1 MRGYRRT
8 WAVCGCLLAL
18 AALEGCS
25 GPDRQPVSR
34 AGAFNPRTDGRI
46 TLQVELPRDTVSRGD
61 RSAVQFF
68 YYVVNGPEPVR
79 FSNQPGNWQ
88 IRLETQDGTAVPGTF
103 VTSGATGWLDAHFVL
118 PARAIFGQV
127 GDLRCFRDA
136 AGYTGDPVA
145 GEECLGFYELD
156 RAGTY
161 RIIVEYS
168 GPDLRQAPL
177 DDKNAAEDTATVTRR
192 RPDPPS
198 FRMADTATLVVT
210 DR

>member
-25 GPDRQPVSR
+25 GPDRQPASR
-34 AGAFNPRTDGRI
+34 AGALNPRTDGRI
-46 TLQVELPRDTVSRGD
+46 TLQVELPRDTIARGD

-103 VTSGATGWLDAHFVL
+103 VTSGATGWLDAHVVL

-127 GDLRCFRDA
+127 GGRLRRM
-136 AGYTGDPVA
+136 T
-145 GEECLGFYELD
+145 
-156 RAGTY
+156 RM
-161 RIIVEYS
+161 S
-168 GPDLRQAPL
+168 S
-177 DDKNAAEDTATVTRR
+177 KTRR
-192 RPDPPS
+192 PSPAGVRTRPASEWPTRPRWS
-198 FRMADTATLVVT
+198 
-210 DR
+210 